1 MCKICDNYNFD
12 NVGVEFNEVLKRPT
26 VYFPS
31 QIGNVPAD
39 EQFKFCPV
47 CGRALGSKV
56 ENPLTFGDLREVL
69 QDHTTIWLEDANGNV
84 ADYNEL
90 QYISNDFDKR
100 KISLM
105 FPERYPAISEIGI
118 TVMLEGGEN
127 NEKR

>member
-12 NVGVEFNEVLKRPT
+12 NVGVEFNAVLTRPT

-31 QIGNVPAD
+31 QIGDVPVD

-47 CGRALGSKV
+47 CGRALDSKA
-56 ENPLTFGDLREVL
+56 EKPLTFGDLRKAL
-69 QDHTTIWLEDANGNV
+69 QDHTTIWLEDVDGNV
-84 ADYNEL
+84 ADNNEL
-90 QYISNDFDKR
+90 RYISNDFDKC

-118 TVMLEGGEN
+118 TVMLEGGVN
-127 NEKR
+127 NG